1 MDISV
6 IIVNYNVKYFLEQ
19 CLYSVQAAL
28 TRVQGEVI
36 VVDNNSTDES
46 IAYLQP
52 KFPGVHIIVNKEN
65 TGFAKACN
73 QGLATAKGKYILF
86 LNPDTIIPEDCFEKC
101 IGFFNETPDAGA
113 LGIKMIDGS
122 GNFLKESKRS
132 FPSPVTSLFKLAGL
146 SALFPKSKL
155 FGRYHLGHLDN
166 NKDHAVSVLAGAFM
180 MIRKSILDTIG
191 GFDETFFMYGEDIDL
206 SYRIEEA
213 GYKNYYFAGST
224 IIHFKGESTKKGS
237 MNYVHLFYNAM
248 SIFVRKHYGQGKAG
262 VFSSLIHV
270 AIWFR
275 AIFSAVGGFMR
286 KYGIPLF
293 DIGLIILSFLTVKF
307 VWGGWIKPDT
317 VYSNELFWSA
327 IPAFAIVYLI
337 TAYYAG
343 LYDGRYKASEL
354 LSTTLIA
361 TVVLLAIYALLPEHL
376 RFSRGII
383 LFGGLLGFVFIG
395 LFRYIL
401 INLGVINSQRRGEEH
416 YKTIVVADIQT
427 YNQLID
433 LMKRTHLPERIL
445 GRINPPGIYD
455 EPALAQW
462 QDIHLLKTSIPYHE
476 VIYCGNSVSYGN
488 IISQMQELPG
498 HIKIKIHAAGSQSL
512 VGSHSKNIS
521 GEAVTDEQAFNLS
534 NPHTLRLKRLTDVC
548 VALLLILGLPVHLLL
563 VKKPLGLLYNS
574 FAVLLG
580 RKTWIGYA
588 ASGTG
593 LPVLRPGVVA
603 SNGVPVKKQKVI
615 SFDSLYLLDFWYARD
630 FVALNDIQ
638 ILRSAYRNLGD

>member
-19 CLYSVQAAL
+19 CLYSVQSAL
-28 TRVQGEVI
+28 THVKGEII
-36 VVDNNSTDES
+36 VVDNNSTDDS

-52 KFPGVHIIVNKEN
+52 RFAGVHIIANKEN

-73 QGLATAKGKYILF
+73 QGLAIAKGKFILF
-86 LNPDTIIPEDCFEKC
+86 LNPDTIVPEDCFEKC
-101 IGFFNETPDAGA
+101 IAFFNTTPDAGA

-122 GNFLKESKRS
+122 GAFLKESKRS
-132 FPSPVTSLFKLAGL
+132 FPSPLTSLFKLAGL

-166 NKDHAVSVLAGAFM
+166 NQTHAVSVLAGAFM
-180 MIRKSILDTIG
+180 MIRKNILDTIG

-206 SYRIEEA
+206 SYRIEKA
-213 GYKNYYFAGST
+213 GYKNFYFADST

-275 AIFSAVGGFMR
+275 AVFSAIGGFMR
-286 KYGIPLF
+286 KYGVPLF

-307 VWGGWIKPDT
+307 VWAGWIKPDT
-317 VYSNELFWSA
+317 IYSTELFWSA

-343 LYDGRYKASEL
+343 LYDGRFKASEL

-361 TVVLLAIYALLPEHL
+361 TVVLLAVYALLPEHL

-395 LFRYIL
+395 LFRYLL
-401 INLGVINSQRRGEEH
+401 INLGVINSQRREEEH
-416 YKTIVVADIQT
+416 YKTIIVADEQA
-427 YNQLID
+427 YNQLTD

-445 GRINPPGIYD
+445 GRINPPGIKGT
-455 EPALAQW
+455 ALAEW
-462 QDIHLLKTSIPYHE
+462 QDIHTLRTSIPYHE
-476 VIYCGNSVSYGN
+476 IIYCGKSVSYID
-488 IISQMQELPG
+488 IINQIQELPKSV
-498 HIKIKIHAAGSQSL
+498 KIKIHAAGSQSV
-512 VGSHSKNIS
+512 VGSHSKNIT
-521 GEAVTDEQAFNLS
+521 GEAVTNEQAFNL
-534 NPHTLRLKRLTDVC
+534 NDPHTRRLKRLTDVC
-548 VALLLILGLPVHLLL
+548 VALLLLLSFPIHVFL

-580 RKTWIGYA
+580 NKTWIGYA
-588 ASGTG
+588 ATGSG

-603 SNGVPVKKQKVI
+603 SNGVPVKKQKII

-638 ILRSAYRNLGD
+638 ILRNAYRNLGD

>member
-19 CLYSVQAAL
+19 CLCSVQAAL
-28 TRVQGEVI
+28 TQVKGEII
-36 VVDNNSTDES
+36 VVDNNSTDDS
-46 IAYLQP
+46 ISYLQP
-52 KFPGVHIIVNKEN
+52 KFPGVKVIANKDN

-73 QGLATAKGKYILF
+73 QGLAIATGKYVLF
-86 LNPDTIIPEDCFEKC
+86 LNPDTIVPEDCFEQC
-101 IGFFNETPDAGA
+101 ISFFNATPDGGA
-113 LGIKMIDGS
+113 LGIKMIDG
-122 GNFLKESKRS
+122 GGTFLKESKRS
-132 FPSPVTSLFKLAGL
+132 FPSPLTSLFKLAGL

-166 NKDHAVSVLAGAFM
+166 NKNHEVSVLAGAFM
-180 MIRKSILDTIG
+180 MIRKTILDTIG

-213 GYKNYYFAGST
+213 GYKNYYFSGST

-275 AIFSAVGGFMR
+275 AVFTAIGGFMR

-293 DIGLIILSFLTVKF
+293 DIGLIILSFLLVKF
-307 VWGGWIKPDT
+307 VWAGWIKPDT

-327 IPAFAIVYLI
+327 IPAFAFVYLI

-343 LYDGRYKASEL
+343 LYDGKYKAAEL

-395 LFRYIL
+395 LFRYVL
-401 INLGVINSQRRGEEH
+401 INLGVINSSRREEEH
-416 YKTIVVADIQT
+416 YKTIVVADVAA

-445 GRINPPGIYD
+445 GRVNPPGK
-455 EPALAQW
+455 EEAAALAQW
-462 QDIHLLKTSIPYHE
+462 SEIHNLRTSIPYHE
-476 VIYCGNSVSYGN
+476 IIYCGNSVRYAD
-488 IISQMQELPG
+488 IISQMQELPKS
-498 HIKIKIHAAGSQSL
+498 IKVKIHAAGSQSL

-521 GEAVTDEQAFNLS
+521 GEAVTDEQTFNLD
-534 NPHTLRLKRLTDVC
+534 NPHRLRLKRLTDVC
-548 VALLLILGLPVHLLL
+548 VALLFIFTFPIHLIL
-563 VKKPLGLLYNS
+563 VKHPLGLLYNS

-580 RKTWIGYA
+580 NKTWIGYA
-588 ASGTG
+588 ATGAG

-603 SNGVPVKKQKVI
+603 SNGVPVKKQKAL

-630 FVALNDIQ
+630 FVAVNDVQ
-638 ILRSAYRNLGD
+638 ILRRAYKNLGN

>member
-19 CLYSVQAAL
+19 CLYSVQSAL
-28 TRVQGEVI
+28 THVKGEII
-36 VVDNNSTDES
+36 VVDNNSTDDS

-52 KFPGVHIIVNKEN
+52 RFAGVHIIANKEN

-73 QGLATAKGKYILF
+73 QGLAIAKGKFILF
-86 LNPDTIIPEDCFEKC
+86 LNPDTIVPEDCFEKC
-101 IGFFNETPDAGA
+101 IAFFNTTPDAGA

-122 GNFLKESKRS
+122 GAFLKESKRS
-132 FPSPVTSLFKLAGL
+132 FPSPLTSLFKLAGL

-166 NKDHAVSVLAGAFM
+166 NQTHAVSVLAGAFM
-180 MIRKSILDTIG
+180 MIRKNILDTIG

-206 SYRIEEA
+206 SYRIEKA
-213 GYKNYYFAGST
+213 GYKNFYFADST

-275 AIFSAVGGFMR
+275 AVFSAIGGFMR
-286 KYGIPLF
+286 KYGVPLF

-307 VWGGWIKPDT
+307 VWAGWIKPDT
-317 VYSNELFWSA
+317 IYSTELFWSA

-343 LYDGRYKASEL
+343 LYDGRFKASEL

-361 TVVLLAIYALLPEHL
+361 TVVLLAVYALLPEHL

-395 LFRYIL
+395 LFRYLL
-401 INLGVINSQRRGEEH
+401 INLGVINSQRREEEH
-416 YKTIVVADIQT
+416 YKTIIVADEQA
-427 YNQLID
+427 YNQLTD

-445 GRINPPGIYD
+445 GRINPPGIKGT
-455 EPALAQW
+455 ALAEW
-462 QDIHLLKTSIPYHE
+462 QDIHTLRASIPYHE
-476 VIYCGNSVSYGN
+476 IIYCGKSVSYIH
-488 IISQMQELPG
+488 IINQIQELPKSV
-498 HIKIKIHAAGSQSL
+498 KIKIHAAGSQSV
-512 VGSHSKNIS
+512 VGSHSKNIT
-521 GEAVTDEQAFNLS
+521 GEAVTNEQAFNL
-534 NPHTLRLKRLTDVC
+534 NDPHTRRLKRLTDVC
-548 VALLLILGLPVHLLL
+548 VALLLLLSFPIHVFL

-580 RKTWIGYA
+580 NKTWIGYA
-588 ASGTG
+588 ATGSG

-603 SNGVPVKKQKVI
+603 SNGVPVKKQKII

-638 ILRSAYRNLGD
+638 ILRNAYRNLGD

>member
-19 CLYSVQAAL
+19 CLYSVQSAL
-28 TRVQGEVI
+28 TNFKGEII
-36 VVDNNSTDES
+36 VVDNNSTDDS
-46 IAYLQP
+46 ITYLQP
-52 KFPGVHIIVNKEN
+52 RFAGVHIIANKEN

-73 QGLATAKGKYILF
+73 QGLAIAKGKYILF
-86 LNPDTIIPEDCFEKC
+86 LNPDTIVPEDCFEKC
-101 IGFFNETPDAGA
+101 IAFFNATQDAGA

-122 GNFLKESKRS
+122 GAFLKESKRS
-132 FPSPVTSLFKLAGL
+132 FPSPLTSLFKLAGL

-166 NKDHAVSVLAGAFM
+166 NQTHTVSVLAGAFM
-180 MIRKSILDTIG
+180 MIRKNILDTIG

-262 VFSSLIHV
+262 VFSSLIHI

-275 AIFSAVGGFMR
+275 AVFSAIGGFMR

-293 DIGLIILSFLTVKF
+293 DIGLIILSFLLVKF
-307 VWGGWIKPDT
+307 VWAGWIKPDT
-317 VYSNELFWSA
+317 IYSTELFWSA

-343 LYDGRYKASEL
+343 LYDGRFKASEL

-361 TVVLLAIYALLPEHL
+361 TVVLLAVYALLPEHL

-395 LFRYIL
+395 LFRYVL
-401 INLGVINSQRRGEEH
+401 INLGVINSQRREEEH
-416 YKTIVVADIQT
+416 YKTIIVADEQV
-427 YNQLID
+427 YNQLTD

-445 GRINPPGIYD
+445 GRINPPGME

-462 QDIHLLKTSIPYHE
+462 QDIHTLRTSIPYHE
-476 VIYCGNSVSYGN
+476 IIYCGNSVPYTD
-488 IISQMQELPG
+488 IINQIQELPKSV
-498 HIKIKIHAAGSQSL
+498 KIKIHAAGSQSV
-512 VGSHSKNIS
+512 VGSHSKNIT
-521 GEAVTDEQAFNLS
+521 GEAVTYEQAFNLN
-534 NPHTLRLKRLTDVC
+534 NPHTQRLKRLTDVC
-548 VALLLILGLPVHLLL
+548 VALLLLLSFPIHLFL

-580 RKTWIGYA
+580 NKTWIGYA
-588 ASGTG
+588 ATGSG

-603 SNGVPVKKQKVI
+603 SNGVPVKKQKII

-638 ILRSAYRNLGD
+638 ILRNAYRNLGD

>member
-28 TRVQGEVI
+28 TGVKGEII

-52 KFPGVHIIVNKEN
+52 RFTGVHIIANKEN

-73 QGLATAKGKYILF
+73 QGLAIAKGKYILF
-86 LNPDTIIPEDCFEKC
+86 LNPDTIVPEDCFEKC
-101 IGFFNETPDAGA
+101 ITFFNTTPDAGA
-113 LGIKMIDGS
+113 LGVKMIDGS
-122 GNFLKESKRS
+122 GAFLKESKRS
-132 FPSPVTSLFKLAGL
+132 FPSPLTSLFKLAGL

-166 NKDHAVSVLAGAFM
+166 NQTHAVSVLAGAFM
-180 MIRKSILDTIG
+180 MIRKNILDTIG

-275 AIFSAVGGFMR
+275 AVFSAIGGFMR

-293 DIGLIILSFLTVKF
+293 DIGLIILSFLLVKF
-307 VWGGWIKPDT
+307 VWAGWIKPDT
-317 VYSNELFWSA
+317 IYSTELFWSA

-343 LYDGRYKASEL
+343 LYDGRFKASEL

-361 TVVLLAIYALLPEHL
+361 TVVLLAVYALLPEHL

-395 LFRYIL
+395 LFRYVL
-401 INLGVINSQRRGEEH
+401 INLGVINSQRREEEH
-416 YKTIVVADIQT
+416 YKTIVVADEQV
-427 YNQLID
+427 YNQLTD

-445 GRINPPGIYD
+445 GRINPPGME

-462 QDIHLLKTSIPYHE
+462 QDIHALRTSIPYHE
-476 VIYCGNSVSYGN
+476 IIYCGNSVRYTD
-488 IISQMQELPG
+488 IINQVQELPKG
-498 HIKIKIHAAGSQSL
+498 IKIKIHAAGSQSV
-512 VGSHSKNIS
+512 VGSHSKNIT
-521 GEAVTDEQAFNLS
+521 GEAVTYEQAFNL
-534 NPHTLRLKRLTDVC
+534 NDPHTLRLKRLTDVC
-548 VALLLILGLPVHLLL
+548 VALLLLLSFPIHLFL

-580 RKTWIGYA
+580 NKTWIGYA
-588 ASGTG
+588 ATGSG

-603 SNGVPVKKQKVI
+603 SNGVSVKKQKII

-638 ILRSAYRNLGD
+638 ILRNAYRNLGD